1 MITMEENNM
10 EVIEKMIEPLAWDK
24 LSEDFGWTEE
34 LLEKCRD
41 QVNWQKISQNN
52 NIACN
57 TSMLEKFKDELD
69 WNELSGYGDTR
80 LFTMEHL
87 ERFKEYWN
95 WSSLSGNGSI
105 NWSRTL
111 LERFADK
118 WDWEKIINNWQLLD
132 RLFYL
137 EFMSRYQKYIPF
149 AALRNSNLEEK
160 LVEELKNELIDE
172 LMS

>member
-1 MITMEENNM
+1 MEENNM

-52 NIACN
+52 NIAWN

-111 LERFADK
+111 LERFADSMGLGK
-118 WDWEKIINNWQLLD
+118 DYQQLATI
-132 RLFYL
+132 RQIVLFGVYEPL
-137 EFMSRYQKYIPF
+137 SEVYTIRGIEEFQFGGKTGER
-149 AALRNSNLEEK
+149 A
-160 LVEELKNELIDE
+160 
-172 LMS
+172 